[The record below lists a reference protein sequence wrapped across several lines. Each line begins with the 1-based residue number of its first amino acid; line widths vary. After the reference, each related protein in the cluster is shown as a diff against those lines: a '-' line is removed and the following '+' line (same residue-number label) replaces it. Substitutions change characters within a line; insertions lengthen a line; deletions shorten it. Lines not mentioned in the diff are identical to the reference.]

1 MKVFIL
7 KNKFQHPLQPDIENK
22 PCWRLSG
29 CYTEPPPGCLEKSFM
44 KRRIIILFIIIFTII
59 GITSCKNGEKE
70 LFEKIIETEKKLL
83 QNNIS
88 KILDELE
95 FQDKYSIS
103 IIYQKTQ
110 EYSKRA
116 VSEQVITKR
125 IFGKADFSKNNSNP
139 DTVDGMWEE
148 KAYTANYNDK
158 KENDDLNHGYFS
170 VIIILDEPDK
180 EKQDKIMA
188 LMNYS
193 VANSIRGDLINVI
206 SKSNF

>member
-1 MKVFIL
+1 
-7 KNKFQHPLQPDIENK
+7 
-22 PCWRLSG
+22 
-29 CYTEPPPGCLEKSFM
+29 M

-148 KAYTANYNDK
+148 KAYTANY
-158 KENDDLNHGYFS
+158 S
-170 VIIILDEPDK
+170 VRNIF
-180 EKQDKIMA
+180 A
-188 LMNYS
+188 
-193 VANSIRGDLINVI
+193 
-206 SKSNF
+206 

>member
-1 MKVFIL
+1 
-7 KNKFQHPLQPDIENK
+7 
-22 PCWRLSG
+22 
-29 CYTEPPPGCLEKSFM
+29 
-44 KRRIIILFIIIFTII
+44 
-59 GITSCKNGEKE
+59 
-70 LFEKIIETEKKLL
+70 
-83 QNNIS
+83 
-88 KILDELE
+88 
-95 FQDKYSIS
+95 
-103 IIYQKTQ
+103 
-110 EYSKRA
+110 
-116 VSEQVITKR
+116 
-125 IFGKADFSKNNSNP
+125 
-139 DTVDGMWEE
+139 MWEE

>member
-1 MKVFIL
+1 
-7 KNKFQHPLQPDIENK
+7 
-22 PCWRLSG
+22 
-29 CYTEPPPGCLEKSFM
+29 M
-44 KRRIIILFIIIFTII
+44 KRRIIILFIIIFTVI

-125 IFGKADFSKNNSNP
+125 IFGKADFSENNSNP

-158 KENDDLNHGYFS
+158 KENDDFKHGYFS
-170 VIIILDEPDK
+170 VIIIIDEPDK
-180 EKQDKIMA
+180 EKRDKIMA

-193 VANSIRGDLINVI
+193 VANSTRGDLINVI
-206 SKSNF
+206 SKSDFSNNK

>member
-1 MKVFIL
+1 
-7 KNKFQHPLQPDIENK
+7 
-22 PCWRLSG
+22 
-29 CYTEPPPGCLEKSFM
+29 M
-44 KRRIIILFIIIFTII
+44 KRRIIILFIIIFTVI

-103 IIYQKTQ
+103 IIY
-110 EYSKRA
+110 
-116 VSEQVITKR
+116 
-125 IFGKADFSKNNSNP
+125 
-139 DTVDGMWEE
+139 TVDGMWEE

-158 KENDDLNHGYFS
+158 KENDDLKHGYFS
-170 VIIILDEPDK
+170 VIIIIDEPDK
-180 EKQDKIMA
+180 EKRDKIMA

-193 VANSIRGDLINVI
+193 VANSTRGDLINVI
-206 SKSNF
+206 SKSDFSNNK

>member
-1 MKVFIL
+1 
-7 KNKFQHPLQPDIENK
+7 
-22 PCWRLSG
+22 
-29 CYTEPPPGCLEKSFM
+29 M
-44 KRRIIILFIIIFTII
+44 KRRIIILFIIIFTVI

-88 KILDELE
+88 RILDELE

-125 IFGKADFSKNNSNP
+125 IFGKADFSENNSNP

-158 KENDDLNHGYFS
+158 KENDDLKHGYFS
-170 VIIILDEPDK
+170 VIIIIDEPDK
-180 EKQDKIMA
+180 EKRDKIMA
-188 LMNYS
+188 LMNHS
-193 VANSIRGDLINVI
+193 VANSTRGDLINVI
-206 SKSNF
+206 SKSDFSNNK